1 MERHKLTD
9 DQAFAVLI
17 RASQHSNTKL
27 RDVAA
32 QLVHS
37 GDFDPPA

>member
-1 MERHKLTD
+1 MEQHKIND
-9 DQAFAVLI
+9 DQAFAVLVQ
-17 RASQHSNTKL
+17 ASQHSNTKL

-37 GDFDPPA
+37 GDLDAPA